1 MDSIRFF
8 KAQSKLLYKDYKT
21 RYFNEK
27 ENIYA
32 YKPIHYDIGSIFQT
46 FGFQDHEFVLQKA
59 QHLIAR
65 MAGFNKWNELIIAS
79 EPELDLAKSHLQK
92 FQIKQD
98 KQYWEETNIDKQ
110 DINSLSDRKVKYFSA
125 LDEDGKLIYIDE
137 LREETRA
144 QHTYRCPYCNG
155 TMIPVLGKKNTHHFR
170 HDGEHCSYESYLHKL
185 AKLRLKDAFEQR
197 DEFLVET
204 AVVNACD
211 RFDECV
217 LRKRGL
223 VSGCKDSYE
232 MVLNLKDYYDV
243 CELEKEHNG
252 YTADVLL
259 RDSRGEH
266 KPLFLEI
273 YVSHPCAEE
282 KIQSGIPIIEF
293 KINDEED
300 LNELLKQKVFR
311 EQRNVPVPNKKN
323 KTEDKVR
330 FYNLKR
336 LGLSKPYELESIRQF
351 ARYDASGLFGH
362 NTYHSINFSLQGL
375 YVYSDEENG
384 HHKMPVK
391 CHDFNPEVQG
401 TPNAIILFN
410 PRLDDFDR
418 EYVERCILVMN
429 GKKNPCCEQCK
440 HVERKPETINVIV
453 NPKYPSWPWTT
464 KRLQCSKGGRIKRE
478 IRNIYGNLIDS
489 EDSLYDIQ
497 IPRMG
502 YGANYVN
509 EYYGYHAIYEK
520 EYKCVHFELDIE
532 KIKKDIEQYG
542 LIGEI

>member
-98 KQYWEETNIDKQ
+98 KQHWEGTNIDKQ
-110 DINSLSDRKVKYFSA
+110 DINSPSDRKVKYFSA
-125 LDEDGKLIYIDE
+125 LDEDGNLIYIDDLSE
-137 LREETRA
+137 GTRD
-144 QHTYRCPYCNG
+144 QHSYRCPYCNG
-155 TMIPVLGKKNTHHFR
+155 PMIPVLGKKNTHHFR

-185 AKLRLKDAFEQR
+185 AKLRLKEAFEQR

-204 AVVNACD
+204 VVDNACD

-217 LRKRGL
+217 LRERGL

-232 MVLNLKDYYDV
+232 TLLNLKNYYDI

-259 RDSRGEH
+259 RDSRGVHE
-266 KPLFLEI
+266 PMFLEI
-273 YVSHPCAEE
+273 YVSHPCDVE

-293 KINDEED
+293 KINNEED
-300 LNELLKQKVFR
+300 LNELLNQKIFR
-311 EQRNVPVPNKKN
+311 EQRNVQVPNKKK
-323 KTEDKVR
+323 KTEDKVL

-336 LGLSKPYELESIRQF
+336 LGLSKPYELETIRQF

-375 YVYSDEENG
+375 YVCPDEESG
-384 HHKMPVK
+384 HHKMPMK

-401 TPNAIILFN
+401 IPNAILLN
-410 PRLDDFDR
+410 PRLDNLDR

-464 KRLQCSKGGRIKRE
+464 KRLHCTKGGRIKRE
-478 IRNIYGNLIDS
+478 IRNIYGNIIDS

-509 EYYGYHAIYEK
+509 KYYGYDVIHEN
-520 EYKCVHFELDIE
+520 EYKCEHFELDIE

-542 LIGEI
+542 LIGKI